1 MKKESYSITC
11 KERHHYEL
19 VKGWNKN
26 FGRYQNLNTDTET
39 DTKTG
44 IKTGI
49 ETGTKT
55 GTETDLKIDTDT
67 KR

>member
-19 VKGWNKN
+19 VEGWNKN
-26 FGRYQNLNTDTET
+26 FGRYQNMNTVTET
-39 DTKTG
+39 DT
-44 IKTGI
+44 KTGI

-55 GTETDLKIDTDT
+55 GTETDFKIDTDT